1 MSRPTSRPRVVGG
14 TALDV
19 RGRQHAAA
27 AEDPGLLE
35 AEVENSS
42 QPLAKASSEAS
53 ALRQLRE
60 LRSADRLLDPS
71 GASRGWRSP
80 PLGDLD
86 SPARMLADFHVR
98 WERTDNLAEVAR
110 RELLP

>member
-1 MSRPTSRPRVVGG
+1 MNEPPVSRPTSRASCYWWPRALTYVG
-14 TALDV
+14 D
-19 RGRQHAAA
+19 QHAAA
-27 AEDPGLLE
+27 AEDAGLLE

-71 GASRGWRSP
+71 VASRGWRSP
-80 PLGDLD
+80 R
-86 SPARMLADFHVR
+86 SAI
-98 WERTDNLAEVAR
+98 
-110 RELLP
+110 

>member
-1 MSRPTSRPRVVGG
+1 MNEPPVSRPTSRASCYWWPRALTCVG
-14 TALDV
+14 D
-19 RGRQHAAA
+19 QHAAA
-27 AEDPGLLE
+27 AEDAGLLE

-71 GASRGWRSP
+71 VASRGWRSP
-80 PLGDLD
+80 R
-86 SPARMLADFHVR
+86 SAI
-98 WERTDNLAEVAR
+98 
-110 RELLP
+110 

>member
-1 MSRPTSRPRVVGG
+1 MNEPPVSRPTSRASCYWWPRALTCVG
-14 TALDV
+14 D
-19 RGRQHAAA
+19 QHATA
-27 AEDPGLLE
+27 AEDAGLLE

-71 GASRGWRSP
+71 VASRGWRSP
-80 PLGDLD
+80 R
-86 SPARMLADFHVR
+86 SAI
-98 WERTDNLAEVAR
+98 
-110 RELLP
+110 